1 MVKQNLKHII
11 LMTEQAIQ
19 RKLIKQLEADGY
31 YVIKLTV
38 TNKTGIPDLIALKP
52 NEVRF
57 IEVKRPN
64 GKVSKI
70 QEYRIKELRSLGF
83 TADVYRGENK

>member
-1 MVKQNLKHII
+1 
-11 LMTEQAIQ
+11 MTEQAIQ
-19 RKLIKQLEADGY
+19 RKLIKQLEADDY

-83 TADVYRGENK
+83 VAEVYRGENK

>member
-1 MVKQNLKHII
+1 
-11 LMTEQAIQ
+11 MTEQAIQ

>member
-1 MVKQNLKHII
+1 
-11 LMTEQAIQ
+11 MTEQAIQ

-83 TADVYRGENK
+83 VAEVYRGENK

>member
-1 MVKQNLKHII
+1 
-11 LMTEQAIQ
+11 MTEQAIQ

-83 TADVYRGENK
+83 VAEVYRGES

>member
-1 MVKQNLKHII
+1 
-11 LMTEQAIQ
+11 MTEQAIQ
-19 RKLIKQLEADGY
+19 RKLIKQLEANDY

-83 TADVYRGENK
+83 VAEVYRGENK

>member
-1 MVKQNLKHII
+1 
-11 LMTEQAIQ
+11 MTEQAIQ
-19 RKLIKQLEADGY
+19 RKLIKQLEAEGY

>member
-1 MVKQNLKHII
+1 L
-11 LMTEQAIQ
+11 TEQAIQ

>member
-1 MVKQNLKHII
+1 
-11 LMTEQAIQ
+11 MTEQAIQ
-19 RKLIKQLEADGY
+19 RKLIKQLEAEGY

-70 QEYRIKELRSLGF
+70 QEYRIKELRNLGF
-83 TADVYRGENK
+83 VAEVYRGES